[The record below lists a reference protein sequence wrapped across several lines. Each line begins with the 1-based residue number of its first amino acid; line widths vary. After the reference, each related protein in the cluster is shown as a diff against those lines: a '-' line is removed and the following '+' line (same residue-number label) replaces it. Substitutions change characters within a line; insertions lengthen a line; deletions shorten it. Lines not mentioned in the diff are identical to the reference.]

1 MGRRAACLGLLVL
14 VFALAA
20 PATMAAPRS
29 PQAQVVIPPTV
40 TVVSPGCNFE
50 EATGSV
56 APELGS
62 DNKIYGFNSFL
73 IGFDTLNP
81 CDGRLHWF
89 RADPAAHTV
98 EPSVLV
104 TDQNGLPVRGRIL
117 APPAQDGL

>member
-1 MGRRAACLGLLVL
+1 MGRRSAACLGLLVL
-14 VFALAA
+14 VFALMAA

-29 PQAQVVIPPTV
+29 PRAQAVIPPTV

-73 IGFDTLNP
+73 IGFDT
-81 CDGRLHWF
+81 
-89 RADPAAHTV
+89 
-98 EPSVLV
+98 
-104 TDQNGLPVRGRIL
+104 
-117 APPAQDGL
+117 